1 MDSCQRFKEMV
12 SDYIE
17 GGLGQQDKAM
27 MDKHLKDCLRCRGV
41 IKQLKSLIHT
51 VRELPRVKVSTN
63 FETILRARISMESG
77 LERRRRARLFPLG
90 QIKFPAYAFSAVMI
104 VVALVASL
112 LLIKPETNE
121 APIANIDNELY
132 KQSGPVRV
140 DPTTNE
146 KFIFFIEKQPVP
158 IINPQPEIMDENDN
172 LINSN
177 IRSDSVQVQDIEKEW
192 LKTVKAFEPNLL

>member
-17 GGLGQQDKAM
+17 GGLSQQSKVL
-27 MDKHLKDCLRCRGV
+27 MDKHLRDCLRCKGA

-51 VRELPRVKVSTN
+51 VRELPRIKVSPD
-63 FETILRARISMESG
+63 FETVLKARISMENG
-77 LERRRRARLFPLG
+77 LARRRRARLLPLG

-121 APIANIDNELY
+121 APLADINKELY

-158 IINPQPEIMDENDN
+158 IINPQPEIMDENEK

-177 IRSDSVQVQDIEKEW
+177 IRSDSTQVQDIEKEW